1 MLLSEHLL
9 CIYYHLASIFK
20 KNHPTYLLFCLL
32 KITYHIFCCNIML
45 YGCAVQGVPER
56 YILFLEK
63 INLFGSQYMCFST
76 AFGLARSGVHNVSSE
91 NYSIYSSPERCTAYI
106 LKCLSMLCR
115 LPRSFFVPW
124 KKRNRRSISNFYN
137 FTFYNNVAPSLSLAL
152 WQTPKVV
159 YSQLLLTTNHSPI
172 LASEV
177 KL

>member
-20 KNHPTYLLFCLL
+20 KSHPTYLLFSLL

-91 NYSIYSSPERCTAYI
+91 NYSIQLAGEMYSLYSKVPQHALQATAI
-106 LKCLSMLCR
+106 LFCSLKKKK
-115 LPRSFFVPW
+115 PSFNQQF
-124 KKRNRRSISNFYN
+124 
-137 FTFYNNVAPSLSLAL
+137 L
-152 WQTPKVV
+152 
-159 YSQLLLTTNHSPI
+159 
-172 LASEV
+172 
-177 KL
+177 